1 MYILFIYTEPEF
13 CKTGGFSLMLTD
25 MYFELGGRKF
35 HYMRGAENG
44 PPLLL
49 LHGLSDCWRTFLQL
63 IPSLYPYYTI
73 YAPDLRGH
81 GQSDPAAGYGIMDY
95 AADMGEFLACLGG
108 EPVSIIGHSLGA
120 AIALCLAAESPEKSK
135 SITLIDPFVFE
146 DIVHDDAFRSYFLG
160 CLEVLTQD
168 LDLAGISRC
177 LKEKGALAKKRALD
191 LFRLDKKTI
200 TAVLDKL
207 VFSGFNLDELLP
219 KVNCPVLL
227 LRGNPEREGHITEEK
242 AAYLQNG
249 LKDCSVE
256 YLDTAS
262 HVVHLDEP
270 VKTAQFILFFLAS
283 L

>member
-1 MYILFIYTEPEF
+1 
-13 CKTGGFSLMLTD
+13 MLTHR
-25 MYFELGGRKF
+25 YFEYNGRKL
-35 HYMRGAENG
+35 HYVESPGNG
-44 PPLLL
+44 LPLLL

-81 GQSDPAAGYGIMDY
+81 GLSSAAGEYKIKDY
-95 AADMGEFLACLGG
+95 AADIREFLVHLGR

-120 AIALCLAAESPEKSK
+120 AIALCLAAESPEKCK

-146 DIVHDDAFRSYFLG
+146 DIVYDDAFRSYFLG
-160 CLEVLTQD
+160 CFEVLTKD
-168 LDLAGISRC
+168 LDLSGISRC

-200 TAVLDKL
+200 TVVLDKL
-207 VFSGFNLDELLP
+207 VFSGFNLNELLP

-242 AAYLQNG
+242 ASYLQNG

-256 YLDTAS
+256 YLDMAS